1 MKKSTNVTQLYV
13 DQFSAEKDGLPG
25 AELPWLVAKRTAGM
39 DRLVSIGLPTPKT
52 ESWKYTRLPAF
63 SETDFRPARWEDG
76 QVRVGGVDELLADNV
91 QTTRLVYVN
100 GLIRPELSRLDNLP
114 NGVSVEPFAQ
124 ALERDPAF
132 VEAHMG
138 TREAEYDQG
147 FSALNEAMMESG
159 TVFRVAKGVVVE
171 DPIEIVYLNGGTDA
185 PISRHPRNLFVLEA
199 GSQATLVKRHAGI
212 STGAYFNNAV
222 TEIEIGDGAI
232 LKHYTVQADCL
243 EAIHLSAVNVSV
255 GRDATYETFNLA
267 IGGRLSRTETRVRL
281 EGRGGHCNLSGAY
294 LMKARE
300 HCDNTTIIHHLVP
313 DTTARE
319 VFKGVLNDEA
329 RGVFQGKLVVHKDAQ
344 RTDGHQMSRALLLS
358 DRAEMDAKP
367 ELEIYADDVK
377 CSHGSTTGQ
386 IDETALFYL
395 RSRGIPEALARN
407 LLIQSFIAEA
417 LEEISDVRVREA
429 MAQQV
434 IHWLPA
440 QCYFAEEWKHA

>member
-1 MKKSTNVTQLYV
+1 MKKSANATQLYV
-13 DQFSAEKDGLPG
+13 DQFGAAKDNLPG
-25 AELPWLVAKRTAGM
+25 AELPWLMAKRTAGM
-39 DRLVSIGLPTPKT
+39 ERLVSIGLPTIKT
-52 ESWKYTRLPAF
+52 ESWKYTRLPVF
-63 SETDFRPARWEDG
+63 SDSDFRAASWEDG
-76 QVRVGGVDELLADNV
+76 QINISDVAEFLPETVNSV
-91 QTTRLVYVN
+91 RLVYVN
-100 GLIRPELSRLDNLP
+100 GIIRPEFSRLEQLP
-114 NGVSVEPFAQ
+114 QGVTLEPFAQ
-124 ALERDPAF
+124 TLEREPQF
-132 VEAHMG
+132 IEAHMG
-138 TREAEYDQG
+138 AREADYDEG
-147 FSALNEAMMESG
+147 FSALNTAMMESG
-159 TVFRVAKGVVVE
+159 TVFRVAKGVCVDV
-171 DPIEIVYLNGGTDA
+171 PIEIVYLNGGTTS
-185 PISRHPRNLFVLEA
+185 PICRHPRNLFVLEA
-199 GSQATLVKRHAGI
+199 GSQATLIKRHAGI
-212 STGAYFNNAV
+212 ATGAYFNNAV
-222 TEIEIGDGAI
+222 TDIQIGDGAI
-232 LKHYTVQADCL
+232 LKHYTIQADCL
-243 EAIHLSAVNVSV
+243 EAIHLSSVNVSV

-358 DRAEMDAKP
+358 NRAEMDAKP

-417 LEEISDVRVREA
+417 LEEISDERVREA
-429 MAQQV
+429 MANQV

-440 QCYFAEEWKHA
+440 QCFLAEEWKHA